1 MNSAEDPKRLLSLAR
16 SGDFPSLGRLL
27 ELYRNYLELMAR
39 LQVSRLLRGKV
50 DAADLVQDTF
60 LEAHAAF
67 TQFRGTTEAEL
78 ARWLRQIMISNGISL
93 ARRYLTSRRRDV
105 RLERE
110 LAEELEEPSRNL
122 DQGLIAPQS
131 SPSQQADRREQA
143 VRLANA
149 LKQLPE
155 HYQEVI
161 VLRHLEELS
170 FPAVARQME
179 RSLDSVKKLWMR
191 ALVQLRQVLGDST

>member
-1 MNSAEDPKRLLSLAR
+1 MHSAEDPIRLLSLAR
-16 SGDFPSLGRLL
+16 TGDVPSLGRLL
-27 ELYRNYLELMAR
+27 ELYCNYLELIAR

-78 ARWLRQIMISNGISL
+78 ARWLRQIVISNGISL

-131 SPSQQADRREQA
+131 SPSQ
-143 VRLANA
+143 
-149 LKQLPE
+149 
-155 HYQEVI
+155 
-161 VLRHLEELS
+161 
-170 FPAVARQME
+170 
-179 RSLDSVKKLWMR
+179 
-191 ALVQLRQVLGDST
+191 

>member
-1 MNSAEDPKRLLSLAR
+1 MRLLSSAQA
-16 SGDFPSLGRLL
+16 GDVPSLGRLL

-39 LQVSRLLRGKV
+39 LQVSRRLRGKV

-60 LEAHAAF
+60 LQAHAAF
-67 TQFRGTTEAEL
+67 AQFHGTTEAEL
-78 ARWLRQIMISNGISL
+78 ARWLRQIMIYNVVSL
-93 ARRYLTSRRRDV
+93 ARRYLTARRRDV

-110 LAEELEEPSRNL
+110 LAEELEESSRIL
-122 DQGLIAPQS
+122 DPGLIAPQS
-131 SPSQQADRREQA
+131 SPSQQAVQREQA
-143 VRLANA
+143 VQLANA

-170 FPAVARQME
+170 FPAVARRME

>member
-1 MNSAEDPKRLLSLAR
+1 MDSAEDPTRLLGLAR
-16 SGDFPSLGRLL
+16 AGDAPSLGRLL

-39 LQVSRLLRGKV
+39 LQVSRRLRGKV

-60 LEAHAAF
+60 MEAHAAF
-67 TQFRGTTEAEL
+67 AQFRGTTEAEL
-78 ARWLRQIMISNGISL
+78 ACWLRRIMISNVISL

-105 RLERE
+105 RMERE
-110 LAEELEEPSRNL
+110 LAEEMEESSRIL

-131 SPSQQADRREQA
+131 SPSQQAVRREQA

-161 VLRHLEELS
+161 VLRHLEECS
-170 FPAVARQME
+170 FPEVARRMK

-191 ALVQLRQVLGDST
+191 ALVQLRQVLGDMT